1 MAPRRA
7 VRQTTS
13 FSDMHTPRPSTLSLL
28 ALTLG
33 LAACDDAAPLD
44 LEGAGDAGTG
54 GEGSGGAATTGGTGG
69 GAGPTGG
76 DPGPVEHR
84 DAQGRLLVVQ
94 VDSATLR
101 STVMPIL
108 EARCAGPVCH
118 SGTPTADAHLD
129 FSGPLTE
136 LTEAEHAANETE
148 VVGFID
154 FFEPER
160 SDLLRFGA
168 AREGGDPNHPIP
180 AVALSSE
187 SEDYATIV
195 AWIRSSVVPIEE
207 PDPGTGG
214 TGGEG
219 GSVVPGGG
227 STTIP
232 CGGLPD
238 TGRSRYDFAAF
249 QATVGPMLG
258 ESCSEAGCHG
268 TQGTA
273 GSFWLKRVE
282 SECDA
287 KWNFFAVQW
296 FVDPLDPA
304 ASPVLLQPLDPLH
317 GGAEVF
323 HGANDERYTLL
334 RRWIENAWSGR

>member
-1 MAPRRA
+1 
-7 VRQTTS
+7 
-13 FSDMHTPRPSTLSLL
+13 MHTPRPIALACVALSL
-28 ALTLG
+28 ALG
-33 LAACDDAAPLD
+33 ACDDAAPLD
-44 LEGAGDAGTG
+44 LDGTTDAGAGAG
-54 GEGSGGAATTGGTGG
+54 GEAAGGSASGGSGGS
-69 GAGPTGG
+69 AGPTGG
-76 DPGPVEHR
+76 SAGPTEHR
-84 DAQGRLLVVQ
+84 DAEGRLLGVMVE
-94 VDSATLR
+94 AAGLR
-101 STVMPIL
+101 GTVMPIL

-118 SGTPTADAHLD
+118 TGAPAEDARFL
-129 FSGPLTE
+129 FSGPIAE
-136 LTEAEHAANETE
+136 LTEAEHGANQTE

-154 FFEPER
+154 FFEPEK

-168 AREGGDPNHPIP
+168 AREGGNPDHPIP
-180 AVALSSE
+180 AVALSAE

-219 GSVVPGGG
+219 GAVVPGGP
-227 STTIP
+227 TTIP

-238 TGRSRYDFAAF
+238 TSRSRYDFATF

-282 SECDA
+282 NECDA